1 MTVDDLMK
9 RFGLALVILS
19 WASAWAM
26 PPTLTTLRAVHSLN
40 KAEARLRMPVDF
52 EATVTYYDNQGRDL
66 FVQDGDLAIYVF
78 AAPGLE
84 FVPGDRIRIQGK
96 TDSDF
101 RPDVLGDEL
110 TLLRHGPVPEAV
122 PATLEQ
128 LLRVELDCV
137 RVRLRARV
145 RSADIVK
152 DQAETNIYLNLLV
165 DGGYVDATVLG
176 QDESK
181 LKELLDAEVEITG
194 AVAGKF
200 DSKMQ
205 LAGIMLQV
213 ASLSDVKIV
222 EPARI
227 QPGSLPI
234 TPMDEILK
242 GYEVNDRSRRMRV
255 RGSVT
260 FYLPGSS
267 IVLQDGEKSL
277 PVSTQFEGPLTTG
290 QVVDVTGFPDARNG
304 FSTLTQSEITPTG
317 KLAPVSPLP
326 ADFSQLSSGG
336 HAFDLV
342 STEGTVL
349 AAVRRATQDEY
360 VLVSN
365 GHLFSAIFR
374 HPDFDILPL
383 PAMKRVAV
391 GSRIRVTGI
400 CTMEQGSNPF
410 GVPVAFYVLLRS
422 FNDIDVVAGPSWLS
436 IRNLMIAL
444 GALGLVVI
452 VGGARGWALERRV
465 RRHTAALAA
474 RIEAEAEMERRRSQI
489 LEDINEGRD
498 LGEILEKI
506 AALVSFSLNGA
517 PCWCRLAS
525 GVSAG
530 MIEAATDTSPAV
542 GQLIAARSG
551 PAHGEIFAVESPAE
565 SHSKVLD
572 RLATGAGLCS
582 LAIETRGLYS
592 DLVHRSEF
600 DLLTDIP
607 NRFSFEKALE
617 GAIHGAQQQAGTL
630 GVIYID
636 LDKFKEINDVYG
648 HRVGDIFLQ
657 QAAQRMKHQ
666 LRPGDVLAR
675 LGGDEF
681 GVMVPMVANRD
692 NVREIAVRLERCF
705 DHPFRVEDYV
715 LAGSASVGMA
725 YFPMDG
731 ETKDSILS
739 AADTAMYVAKHTKC
753 ASADVPIEQ
762 D

>member
-1 MTVDDLMK
+1 MK

-19 WASAWAM
+19 WASAWAL
-26 PPTLTTLRAVHSLN
+26 PPTLTTLRAVHSLTH
-40 KAEARLRMPVDF
+40 AEARLRLPVDF

-78 AAPGLE
+78 APPGAQL
-84 FVPGDRIRIQGK
+84 VPGDRIRIQGK

-110 TLLRHGPVPEAV
+110 TLLHHGPVPEAV
-122 PATLEQ
+122 PANLGQ

-137 RVRLRARV
+137 RVRMRARV

-213 ASLSDVKIV
+213 PSLSDVKII
-222 EPARI
+222 ERARI

-242 GYEVNDRSRRMRV
+242 GYEVEDRSRRMRV

-260 FYLPGSS
+260 FYLPGSTL
-267 IVLQDGEKSL
+267 VLQDGGKSL
-277 PVSTQFEGPLTTG
+277 RVSTQFEGPVPIG

-304 FSTLTQSEITPTG
+304 SSTLTQSEITPTG
-317 KLAPVSPLP
+317 IRAPISPMP
-326 ADFSQLSSGG
+326 ADFSQLASGG

-349 AAVRRATQDEY
+349 ASVRGAAQDEY
-360 VLVSN
+360 VLDSN
-365 GHLFSAIFR
+365 GHLFSAIYR
-374 HPDFDILPL
+374 HPDSGIF
-383 PAMKRVAV
+383 PAMKRVPI
-391 GSRIRVTGI
+391 GSRIQVTGI
-400 CTMEQGSNPF
+400 CTMEQGSNPL
-410 GVPVAFYVLLRS
+410 GAPVAFYVLLRS
-422 FNDIDVVAGPSWLS
+422 FGDIDVVAGPSWLS

-452 VGGARGWALERRV
+452 VVGARGWTLERRV
-465 RRHTAALAA
+465 RRQTAALAA
-474 RIEAEAEMERRRSQI
+474 RIEREAGMERRRGEI

-498 LGEILEKI
+498 LEEILGKI
-506 AALVSFSLNGA
+506 VALVSFSLNGA

-525 GVSAG
+525 GVSVGLAVPP
-530 MIEAATDTSPAV
+530 TDTLSAV
-542 GQLIAARSG
+542 VQQIAARSG
-551 PAHGEIFAVESPAE
+551 AAHGQICAAVESLAE
-565 SHSKVLD
+565 AHSKALD
-572 RLATGAGLCS
+572 ALAMGAGLCS
-582 LAIETRGLYS
+582 LAIETRGLYR

-600 DLLTDIP
+600 DLLTDVP

-617 GAIHGAQQQAGTL
+617 LAIQGAQQQAGTL

-681 GVMVPMVANRD
+681 GVMVPMVANKD
-692 NVREIAVRLERCF
+692 DVREIAVRLERCF
-705 DHPFRVEDYV
+705 DHPFTVEDYI

-725 YFPMDG
+725 YFPADG

-739 AADTAMYVAKHTKC
+739 AADTAMYVAKHTKW

-762 D
+762 E

>member
-1 MTVDDLMK
+1 MK

-19 WASAWAM
+19 WASAWAI
-26 PPTLTTLRAVHSLN
+26 PPTLTTLRAVHSLTN
-40 KAEARLRMPVDF
+40 AEARLRLPVDF
-52 EATVTYYDNQGRDL
+52 EATVTYYDNNGRDL

-78 AAPGLE
+78 AEPGAQ
-84 FVPGDRIRIQGK
+84 FVPGDRIRVRGK

-101 RPDVLGDEL
+101 RPDVLGEDL
-110 TLLRHGPVPEAV
+110 TLLHHGTVPEPVPAN
-122 PATLEQ
+122 LGQ

-176 QDESK
+176 QDESR

-194 AVAGKF
+194 AAAGKF

-213 ASLSDVKIV
+213 ASLSDVKII
-222 EPARI
+222 ERARI
-227 QPGSLPI
+227 HPGSLPI

-242 GYEVNDRSRRMRV
+242 GYEVHDRSQRMRV

-260 FYLPGSS
+260 FYLPGSTL
-267 IVLQDGEKSL
+267 VLQDKGKSL
-277 PVSTQFEGPLTTG
+277 RVSTQFEGPLPIG

-304 FSTLTQSEITPTG
+304 SSTLTQSEITPTG
-317 KLAPVSPLP
+317 KRAPVSPLP
-326 ADFSQLSSGG
+326 ADFSQLASGA

-349 AAVRRATQDEY
+349 ASVRGATQDEY

-365 GHLFSAIFR
+365 GHLFSAIHR
-374 HPDFDILPL
+374 HPDSSIFPL
-383 PAMKRVAV
+383 APMKRVAV
-391 GSRIRVTGI
+391 GSRIRVAGI
-400 CTMEQGSNPF
+400 CTMEQGSNPL
-410 GVPVAFYVLLRS
+410 GAPVAFYILLRS
-422 FNDIDVVAGPSWLS
+422 FDDIDVVAGPSWLS
-436 IRNLMIAL
+436 IRNLVIAL

-452 VGGARGWALERRV
+452 VVGARGWMLEHRLRRQ
-465 RRHTAALAA
+465 TAALAA
-474 RIEAEAEMERRRSQI
+474 RIELEAEMERRRGQI
-489 LEDINEGRD
+489 LEDINSGRE
-498 LGEILEKI
+498 LAEIIDKI
-506 AALVSFSLNGA
+506 TRLVSFSLGGS
-517 PCWCRLAS
+517 PCWCRLDNDPWV
-525 GVSAG
+525 GGSAAPADT
-530 MIEAATDTSPAV
+530 AAAV
-542 GQLIAARSG
+542 AHEIPARSA
-551 PAHGEIFAVESPAE
+551 PRHGELFAAVDSAKLR
-565 SHSKVLD
+565 SKATNA
-572 RLATGAGLCS
+572 LAIGAGLCS

-617 GAIHGAQQQAGTL
+617 EAIRGAQRQAGTL

-648 HRVGDIFLQ
+648 HRVGDVFLQ
-657 QAAQRMKHQ
+657 QAAHRMKHQ
-666 LRPGDVLAR
+666 LRPGDMLAR

-681 GVMVPMVANRD
+681 GVMVPMVANKD
-692 NVREIAVRLERCF
+692 DVREIAVRLERCF
-705 DHPFRVEDYV
+705 DHPFALEGYV
-715 LAGSASVGMA
+715 LTGSASVGMA
-725 YFPMDG
+725 YFPADG

-739 AADTAMYVAKHTKC
+739 AADTAMYVAKNTKW
-753 ASADVPIEQ
+753 ATADVPIEQ
-762 D
+762 E

>member
-1 MTVDDLMK
+1 MK

-26 PPTLTTLRAVHSLN
+26 PPALTTLRAVHSLTN
-40 KAEARLRMPVDF
+40 AEAKLRLPVDF

-78 AAPGLE
+78 TTPGQQ
-84 FVPGDRIRIQGK
+84 FAPGDRIRIRGK

-110 TLLRHGPVPEAV
+110 TLLHHGSVPDAV
-122 PATLEQ
+122 PANLGQ

-152 DQAETNIYLNLLV
+152 DEAETNIYLNLLV

-181 LKELLDAEVEITG
+181 LKELLDADVEITG
-194 AVAGKF
+194 AAAGKF

-222 EPARI
+222 EHARI

-242 GYEVNDRSRRMRV
+242 GYEVEDRSQRMRV
-255 RGSVT
+255 RGSIT
-260 FYLPGSS
+260 YYLPGSTL
-267 IVLQDGEKSL
+267 VLQDRGKSL
-277 PVSTQFEGPLTTG
+277 RVSTQYEGPLPIG

-304 FSTLTQSEITPTG
+304 ASTLTQSEITPTG
-317 KLAPVSPLP
+317 KRAPILPLP
-326 ADFSQLSSGG
+326 ADFSQLASGA

-349 AAVRRATQDEY
+349 AAVRGATQDEY

-365 GHLFSAIFR
+365 GHLFSAIYR
-374 HPDFDILPL
+374 HLDADSVPL

-391 GSRIRVTGI
+391 GSRIRVTAI
-400 CTMEQGSNPF
+400 CTMETGSDPL
-410 GVPVAFYVLLRS
+410 GAPVAFYLLLRS
-422 FNDIDVVAGPSWLS
+422 FDDIDVVARPSWLN

-444 GALGLVVI
+444 GALVSVVI
-452 VGGARGWALERRV
+452 VVGARGWTLERRV
-465 RRHTAALAA
+465 RRQTAALAT
-474 RIEAEAEMERRRSQI
+474 RIEREAEMERRRGEI

-498 LGEILEKI
+498 LAEILENI
-506 AALVSFSLNGA
+506 VALVSFSLNGA
-517 PCWCRLAS
+517 PCWCRLES
-525 GVSAG
+525 GIHAG
-530 MIEAATDTSPAV
+530 MIVAAADTSLAI
-542 GQLIAARSG
+542 GQPIVARSG
-551 PAHGEIFAVESPAE
+551 AAHGEVFAAVEPIPE
-565 SHSKVLD
+565 SHSKALNA
-572 RLATGAGLCS
+572 LAMGAGLCS

-600 DLLTDIP
+600 DLLTDVP
-607 NRFSFEKALE
+607 NRFSFEKALDE
-617 GAIHGAQQQAGTL
+617 AIQGAQRRAGTL

-648 HRVGDIFLQ
+648 HRVGDVFLQ
-657 QAAQRMKHQ
+657 QAAHRMKHQ
-666 LRPGDVLAR
+666 IRPGDFLAR

-681 GVMVPMVANRD
+681 GVMVPMVSNKD
-692 NVREIAVRLERCF
+692 DVREIAVRLERCF
-705 DHPFRVEDYV
+705 DHPFTVEGYV

-725 YFPMDG
+725 YFPADG
-731 ETKDSILS
+731 ETRDSILS
-739 AADTAMYVAKHTKC
+739 AADTAMYVAKNTKW
-753 ASADVPIEQ
+753 ASADVPVEQ
-762 D
+762 E

>member
-1 MTVDDLMK
+1 MK

-19 WASAWAM
+19 WASAWAL
-26 PPTLTTLRAVHSLN
+26 PPTLTTLRAVHSLTN
-40 KAEARLRMPVDF
+40 AEAKLRLPVDF
-52 EATVTYYDNQGRDL
+52 EGTVTYYDNQGRDL

-78 AAPGLE
+78 AEPGAQFL
-84 FVPGDRIRIQGK
+84 PGDRIRIRGK

-110 TLLRHGPVPEAV
+110 TLLHHGPVPEAV
-122 PATLEQ
+122 PADLGQ

-145 RSADIVK
+145 RSADIVN
-152 DQAETNIYLNLLV
+152 DQGETNIYLNLLV

-194 AVAGKF
+194 AAAGKF

-213 ASLSDVKIV
+213 ASLSDVKII
-222 EPARI
+222 ERARI
-227 QPGSLPI
+227 QPTSLPI

-242 GYEVNDRSRRMRV
+242 GYEVHDRSQRMRV
-255 RGSVT
+255 RGTVT
-260 FYLPGSS
+260 FYLPGSTL
-267 IVLQDGEKSL
+267 VLQDRGKSL
-277 PVSTQFEGPLTTG
+277 RVSTQFEGPLAIG

-304 FSTLTQSEITPTG
+304 SSTLTQSEITQTG
-317 KLAPVSPLP
+317 KRALISPLP
-326 ADFSQLSSGG
+326 ADFSQLASGV

-365 GHLFSAIFR
+365 GHLFSAIYR
-374 HPDFDILPL
+374 HPDSGVFPL
-383 PAMKRVAV
+383 QSMKRVAV
-391 GSRIRVTGI
+391 GSRIRVAGI
-400 CTMEQGSNPF
+400 CTMESGSNPL
-410 GVPVAFYVLLRS
+410 GAPVAFYILLRS
-422 FNDIDVVAGPSWLS
+422 FDDIDVVAGPSWLS
-436 IRNLMIAL
+436 VRNLMIAL
-444 GALGLVVI
+444 GALGSLVI
-452 VGGARGWALERRV
+452 VVGARGWTLERRV
-465 RRHTAALAA
+465 RRQTAALAA

-498 LGEILEKI
+498 LAEILEKI
-506 AALVSFSLNGA
+506 IALVSFSMNGA
-517 PCWCRLAS
+517 PCWYRLAS
-525 GVSAG
+525 GVCAG
-530 MIEAATDTSPAV
+530 KIMTATDTWSAV
-542 GQLIAARSG
+542 GQQIPARSG
-551 PAHGEIFAVESPAE
+551 PAHGEIFAAVESTAA
-565 SHSKVLD
+565 SHSSD
-572 RLATGAGLCS
+572 ALAIGAGLCS

-592 DLVHRSEF
+592 DLIHRSEF
-600 DLLTDIP
+600 DLLTDVP

-617 GAIHGAQQQAGTL
+617 AAIQAAKQRAGTL

-648 HRVGDIFLQ
+648 HRVGDVFLQ
-657 QAAQRMKHQ
+657 QSAQRMKHQ
-666 LRPGDVLAR
+666 LRPGDMLAR

-681 GVMVPMVANRD
+681 GVMVPMVANKD
-692 NVREIAVRLERCF
+692 DIREIAVRLERCF
-705 DHPFRVEDYV
+705 DHPFTVEDYV
-715 LAGSASVGMA
+715 LSGSASVGVA
-725 YFPMDG
+725 YFPVDG

-762 D
+762 E

>member
-1 MTVDDLMK
+1 MK

-26 PPTLTTLRAVHSLN
+26 PPALRTLRAVHSLTN
-40 KAEARLRMPVDF
+40 AEARLRLPVDF
-52 EATVTYYDNQGRDL
+52 EATVTYYDNNGRDL

-78 AAPGLE
+78 AVPGAQ
-84 FVPGDRIRIQGK
+84 FIPGDRIRIRGK

-110 TLLRHGPVPEAV
+110 TLLRHGSVPEAV
-122 PATLEQ
+122 PANLGQ

-152 DQAETNIYLNLLV
+152 DQSETNIYLNLLV
-165 DGGYVDATVLG
+165 DGGYVVATVLS

-181 LKELLDAEVEITG
+181 LKELLDADVEITG
-194 AVAGKF
+194 AAAGKF

-222 EPARI
+222 ERARI

-242 GYEVNDRSRRMRV
+242 GYEVDDRSRRMRV

-260 FYLPGSS
+260 FYLPGSTL
-267 IVLQDGEKSL
+267 VLQDKGKSL
-277 PVSTQFEGPLTTG
+277 RVSTQFEGPLPIG
-290 QVVDVTGFPDARNG
+290 QVVDVTGFPDARND
-304 FSTLTQSEITPTG
+304 SPTLTQSEITPTG
-317 KLAPVSPLP
+317 MRALISPLP
-326 ADFSQLSSGG
+326 ADFSQLASGG

-349 AAVRRATQDEY
+349 AAVRGAAQDEY
-360 VLVSN
+360 VLVAN
-365 GHLFSAIFR
+365 GHLFSAIYR
-374 HPDFDILPL
+374 HPDAGVFPL

-391 GSRIRVTGI
+391 GSTIRVAGI
-400 CTMEQGSNPF
+400 CTMEQGSNPL
-410 GVPVAFYVLLRS
+410 GAPVAFYILLRS
-422 FNDIDVVAGPSWLS
+422 FDDIDVVAGPSWLS
-436 IRNLMIAL
+436 IRNLIIAL
-444 GALGLVVI
+444 GALGLLVI
-452 VGGARGWALERRV
+452 VVGARGWTLDRRV
-465 RRHTAALAA
+465 RRQTAALAA
-474 RIEAEAEMERRRSQI
+474 RIEAEAEMERRRGQI
-489 LEDINEGRD
+489 LEDINSGRE
-498 LGEILEKI
+498 LAEILDKI
-506 AALVSFSLNGA
+506 TRLVSFSLGGS
-517 PCWCRLAS
+517 PCWCRLDHDPWV
-525 GVSAG
+525 GGSAAPADT
-530 MIEAATDTSPAV
+530 AAAVAQEIPAR
-542 GQLIAARSG
+542 ATPR
-551 PAHGEIFAVESPAE
+551 HGELFAAVDSPE
-565 SHSKVLD
+565 LRSKATKA
-572 RLATGAGLCS
+572 LAIGAGLCS

-617 GAIHGAQQQAGTL
+617 GAIRSAQRQPGTTL

-648 HRVGDIFLQ
+648 HRVGDVFLQ

-681 GVMVPMVANRD
+681 GVMVPMVANKD
-692 NVREIAVRLERCF
+692 DVHEIAVRLERCF
-705 DHPFRVEDYV
+705 DHPFNVEDYV
-715 LAGSASVGMA
+715 LTGSASVGMA
-725 YFPMDG
+725 YFPADG

-739 AADTAMYVAKHTKC
+739 AADTAMYVAKHTKWT
-753 ASADVPIEQ
+753 SADQPIEQ
-762 D
+762 E

>member
-1 MTVDDLMK
+1 MK

-26 PPTLTTLRAVHSLN
+26 PPALATLRAVHSLTD
-40 KAEARLRMPVDF
+40 AEARLRLPVDF

-78 AAPGLE
+78 AESGLQ
-84 FVPGDRIRIQGK
+84 FVPGDRVRVRGK

-101 RPDVLGDEL
+101 RPDVLGDEV
-110 TLLRHGPVPEAV
+110 TLVRHGPVPEAV
-122 PATLEQ
+122 PANLGQ

-152 DQAETNIYLNLLV
+152 DQGETNIYLNLLV

-176 QDESK
+176 QDESR

-194 AVAGKF
+194 AAAGKF

-213 ASLSDVKIV
+213 ASLSDVKII
-222 EPARI
+222 ERARI

-242 GYEVNDRSRRMRV
+242 GYEVDDRSRRMRV

-260 FYLPGSS
+260 FYLPGSAL
-267 IVLQDGEKSL
+267 VLQDKGKSL
-277 PVSTQFEGPLTTG
+277 RVSTQFEGPLAIG

-304 FSTLTQSEITPTG
+304 SSTLTQSEISPTG
-317 KLAPVSPLP
+317 KRAPVSPMP
-326 ADFSQLSSGG
+326 ADFSQLASGK

-342 STEGTVL
+342 STEGMVL
-349 AAVRRATQDEY
+349 ASVRGATQDEY

-365 GHLFSAIFR
+365 GHLFSAIYR
-374 HPDFDILPL
+374 HFDSNIFPL

-400 CTMEQGSNPF
+400 CTMEQGSNPL
-410 GVPVAFYVLLRS
+410 GAPVAFYVLLRS
-422 FNDIDVVAGPSWLS
+422 FDDIDVVAGPSWLS

-452 VGGARGWALERRV
+452 VVGARGWRLEHRV
-465 RRHTAALAA
+465 RRQTAALAA

-489 LEDINEGRD
+489 LEDINSGRD
-498 LGEILEKI
+498 LAEILDKI
-506 AALVSFSLNGA
+506 TRLVSFSLGGS
-517 PCWCRLAS
+517 PCWSRL
-525 GVSAG
+525 GNDPRVGGSAAPADT
-530 MIEAATDTSPAV
+530 AAAV
-542 GQLIAARSG
+542 AQEISARSG
-551 PAHGEIFAVESPAE
+551 PRHGELCAAVGPAPESR
-565 SHSKVLD
+565 SKALNVL
-572 RLATGAGLCS
+572 AMGAGLCS

-617 GAIHGAQQQAGTL
+617 EALRLARLRDGTL

-648 HRVGDIFLQ
+648 HRVGDVFLQ

-681 GVMVPMVANRD
+681 GVMVPMVANKD
-692 NVREIAVRLERCF
+692 DVREIALRLERSF
-705 DHPFRVEDYV
+705 DLPFTVEDYV

-725 YFPMDG
+725 YFPADG

-739 AADTAMYVAKHTKC
+739 AADTAMYVAKHTKW
-753 ASADVPIEQ
+753 ASADVPIEHE
-762 D
+762 

>member
-1 MTVDDLMK
+1 MK

-26 PPTLTTLRAVHSLN
+26 PPTLTTLRAVHSLTR
-40 KAEARLRMPVDF
+40 AEARLRLPVDF

-66 FVQDGDLAIYVF
+66 FVQEGDLAIYVF
-78 AAPGLE
+78 ASPGAQL
-84 FVPGDRIRIQGK
+84 VPGDRIRIRGK

-110 TLLRHGPVPEAV
+110 TFLRHGPVPEAV
-122 PATLEQ
+122 PANLGQ

-137 RVRLRARV
+137 RVKLRARV

-176 QDESK
+176 HDESK
-181 LKELLDAEVEITG
+181 LKDLLDTEVEITG

-200 DSKMQ
+200 DTKMQ

-213 ASLSDVKIV
+213 ASLSDVKVI
-222 EPARI
+222 ERARV
-227 QPGSLPI
+227 QPGALPI

-242 GYEVNDRSRRMRV
+242 GYEVDDRSRRIRV

-260 FYLPGSS
+260 YYLPGSTL
-267 IVLQDGEKSL
+267 VLQDGGKSL
-277 PVSTQFEGPLTTG
+277 RVSTQFEGPLPIG

-304 FSTLTQSEITPTG
+304 YSTLTQSEITPTG
-317 KLAPVSPLP
+317 IRAPISPMP
-326 ADFSQLSSGG
+326 VDFSQLASGG

-349 AAVRRATQDEY
+349 AAVRGAAQDEY

-365 GHLFSAIFR
+365 GHLFSAIYR
-374 HPDFDILPL
+374 HPDSDIFPL

-391 GSRIRVTGI
+391 GSRIRVAGI
-400 CTMEQGSNPF
+400 CTMEQGSSPLGF
-410 GVPVAFYVLLRS
+410 PVAFYVLVRS
-422 FNDIDVVAGPSWLS
+422 FEDIDVVAGPSWLS
-436 IRNLMIAL
+436 VRNLIIAL
-444 GALGLVVI
+444 GVLGLAVI
-452 VGGARGWALERRV
+452 VVGARGWTLDRRV
-465 RRHTAALAA
+465 RRQTAALAT
-474 RIEAEAEMERRRSQI
+474 RIEHEAEMERRRGQI
-489 LEDINEGRD
+489 LEDINSGRE
-498 LGEILEKI
+498 LAEILDKI
-506 AALVSFSLNGA
+506 TEFVSFSLGGS
-517 PCWCRLAS
+517 PCWCRLDNDPWV
-525 GVSAG
+525 GG
-530 MIEAATDTSPAV
+530 FAAPADTAV
-542 GQLIAARSG
+542 AVAQEIPARSA
-551 PAHGEIFAVESPAE
+551 PRHGELFAAVDSPE
-565 SHSKVLD
+565 FRSKATKA
-572 RLATGAGLCS
+572 LAIGAGLCS

-617 GAIHGAQQQAGTL
+617 GAIRSARGQAGTL

-648 HRVGDIFLQ
+648 HRVGDVFLQ
-657 QAAQRMKHQ
+657 QAAHRMKHQ
-666 LRPGDVLAR
+666 LRPGDMLAR

-681 GVMVPMVANRD
+681 GVMVPMVANKD
-692 NVREIAVRLERCF
+692 DVHEIAVRLERCF
-705 DHPFRVEDYV
+705 DQPFMVEDYV
-715 LAGSASVGMA
+715 LTGSASVGMA
-725 YFPMDG
+725 YFPADG

-739 AADTAMYVAKHTKC
+739 AADTAMYVAKHTKW
-753 ASADVPIEQ
+753 ASADLPIEHE
-762 D
+762 

>member
-1 MTVDDLMK
+1 MK

-26 PPTLTTLRAVHSLN
+26 PPTLTTLRDVHSLTN
-40 KAEARLRMPVDF
+40 AEAKLRLPVDF
-52 EATVTYYDNQGRDL
+52 DATVTYYDNQGRDL

-78 AAPGLE
+78 AQPGAQFL
-84 FVPGDRIRIQGK
+84 PGDRIRIRGK

-110 TLLRHGPVPEAV
+110 TLLHHGPVPEAV
-122 PATLEQ
+122 PANLGQ

-165 DGGYVDATVLG
+165 DGGYVVATVLG
-176 QDESK
+176 QDQSR

-194 AVAGKF
+194 AAAGQF

-213 ASLSDVKIV
+213 ASLSDVKII

-227 QPGSLPI
+227 HPTLLPI

-242 GYEVNDRSRRMRV
+242 GYEVHDRSQRMRV

-260 FYLPGSS
+260 FYLPGSTL
-267 IVLQDGEKSL
+267 VLQDRGKSL
-277 PVSTQFEGPLTTG
+277 RVSTQFEGALPIG

-304 FSTLTQSEITPTG
+304 SSTLTQSEITPTG
-317 KLAPVSPLP
+317 KRAPVSPLP
-326 ADFSQLSSGG
+326 ADFSQLASGT

-349 AAVRRATQDEY
+349 ASVRGAMQDEY
-360 VLVSN
+360 VLVST
-365 GHLFSAIFR
+365 GHLFSAIYR
-374 HPDFDILPL
+374 HPDSNIYPL
-383 PAMKRVAV
+383 APMKRIAV
-391 GSRIRVTGI
+391 GSRIRVAGI
-400 CTMEQGSNPF
+400 CTMEQGSNPL
-410 GVPVAFYVLLRS
+410 GAPVAFYILLRS
-422 FNDIDVVAGPSWLS
+422 FDDIDVVAGPSWLS
-436 IRNLMIAL
+436 IRNLIIAL

-452 VGGARGWALERRV
+452 VVGARGWTLEHHLRRQ
-465 RRHTAALAA
+465 TAALAA
-474 RIEAEAEMERRRSQI
+474 RIELEAEMERRRGQI
-489 LEDINEGRD
+489 LEDINSGREVA
-498 LGEILEKI
+498 EILDKI
-506 AALVSFSLNGA
+506 TRLVSFSLGGS
-517 PCWCRLAS
+517 PCWCRLDNDPWV
-525 GVSAG
+525 GGSA
-530 MIEAATDTSPAV
+530 APADTAV
-542 GQLIAARSG
+542 AVAQEIPSRSG
-551 PAHGEIFAVESPAE
+551 PRHGEIFSAVNSAE
-565 SHSKVLD
+565 LRSKATNA
-572 RLATGAGLCS
+572 LAMGAGLCS
-582 LAIETRGLYS
+582 LAIETRGLYT

-617 GAIHGAQQQAGTL
+617 EAIRGAQRQAGTL

-648 HRVGDIFLQ
+648 HRVGDVFLQ

-681 GVMVPMVANRD
+681 GVMVPRVTKKED
-692 NVREIAVRLERCF
+692 VREIAVRLERCF
-705 DHPFRVEDYV
+705 DHPFTVEDYV
-715 LAGSASVGMA
+715 LAGSASVGMG
-725 YFPMDG
+725 YFPEDG
-731 ETKDSILS
+731 ETTDSILS
-739 AADTAMYVAKHTKC
+739 AADTAMYVAKNTKW
-753 ASADVPIEQ
+753 ASACIPIEQ
-762 D
+762 E

>member
-1 MTVDDLMK
+1 MK

-19 WASAWAM
+19 WASAWAI
-26 PPTLTTLRAVHSLN
+26 PPTLTTLRAVHSLTN
-40 KAEARLRMPVDF
+40 AEARLRLPVDF
-52 EATVTYYDNQGRDL
+52 EATVTYYDNQGTDL

-78 AAPGLE
+78 AKSGAQL
-84 FVPGDRIRIQGK
+84 VPGDRVRIRGK

-101 RPDVLGDEL
+101 RPDVLGDEV

-122 PATLEQ
+122 PANLGQ

-137 RVRLRARV
+137 RVKLRARV

-152 DQAETNIYLNLLV
+152 DKAETSIYLNLLV
-165 DGGYVDATVLG
+165 DGGYVDATVLS

-213 ASLSDVKIV
+213 PSLSDVKII
-222 EPARI
+222 ERAKI

-242 GYEVNDRSRRMRV
+242 GYEVHDRSQRMRV
-255 RGSVT
+255 RGTIT
-260 FYLPGSS
+260 FYLPGSTL
-267 IVLQDGEKSL
+267 VLQEGGKSL
-277 PVSTQFEGPLTTG
+277 RVSTQFEGPLAIG
-290 QVVDVTGFPDARNG
+290 QVVDVTGFPDVTNG
-304 FSTLTQSEITPTG
+304 SSTLTQSEITPTG
-317 KLAPVSPLP
+317 KRASLSPLP
-326 ADFSQLSSGG
+326 ADFSQLATGG

-342 STEGTVL
+342 STEGMVL
-349 AAVRRATQDEY
+349 ASVRGATQDEY

-365 GHLFSAIFR
+365 GHLFSAIYR
-374 HPDFDILPL
+374 HVDPDILPL
-383 PAMKRVAV
+383 PAMKRVPV

-400 CTMEQGSNPF
+400 CTMEQGSNPL
-410 GVPVAFYVLLRS
+410 GAPVAFYVLLRS
-422 FNDIDVVAGPSWLS
+422 FDDIEVVAAPSWLS
-436 IRNLMIAL
+436 IRNLVIAL
-444 GALGLVVI
+444 GALMSVVI
-452 VGGARGWALERRV
+452 VVGARGWTLEHRV
-465 RRHTAALAA
+465 RRQTAILAA
-474 RIEAEAEMERRRSQI
+474 RIETEAEMERRRSQI
-489 LEDINEGRD
+489 LEDINNGRE
-498 LGEILEKI
+498 LAEILDKI
-506 AALVSFSLNGA
+506 TRLVSFSLAGS
-517 PCWCRLAS
+517 PCWCRLDNDPWV
-525 GVSAG
+525 GGSAAPADT
-530 MIEAATDTSPAV
+530 AAAV
-542 GQLIAARSG
+542 AQEISARSG
-551 PAHGEIFAVESPAE
+551 QRHGELFAAVDSADLRAKAT
-565 SHSKVLD
+565 HA
-572 RLATGAGLCS
+572 LAMGVGLCS

-617 GAIHGAQQQAGTL
+617 EAIRGAQQQAGTL

-657 QAAQRMKHQ
+657 QSAQRMKHQ
-666 LRPGDVLAR
+666 LRPNDVLAR

-681 GVMVPMVANRD
+681 GVMVPMVANKD
-692 NVREIAVRLERCF
+692 DVREIAVRLERCF
-705 DHPFRVEDYV
+705 DNPFTVEDYV

-725 YFPMDG
+725 YFPEDG

-762 D
+762 E